1 MSQGSQLEDVR
12 TEGSQ
17 VVKKNVCAYSFCKM
31 NSTSRDFL
39 RGRVM
44 YCKKETT
51 KRYGMSASA
60 RCRGTCHGK
69 PQFSIWW
76 MPFHVSTCDACECGI
91 GIRRQQRTFSDVSR
105 SCAWFHPSVPFQ
117 KHVAS
122 WKTRCVEGFDPARDV
137 LRKTKNTKKEPGT
150 PDLHRF
156 GVLFLAS
163 STVIK
168 DTLGHGHMPK
178 LEGVQVGLSLSNS

>member
-1 MSQGSQLEDVR
+1 MFVHIRFIKWIRHLVTSCKAGWCTVR
-12 TEGSQ
+12 
-17 VVKKNVCAYSFCKM
+17 KKQQ
-31 NSTSRDFL
+31 
-39 RGRVM
+39 
-44 YCKKETT
+44 
-51 KRYGMSASA
+51 
-60 RCRGTCHGK
+60 RGTEWVPVPGAVVLAMES
-69 PQFSIWW
+69 PNSQFGGCLSMSLLVILVNVALGYADNSGRS
-76 MPFHVSTCDACECGI
+76 P
-91 GIRRQQRTFSDVSR
+91 TFREVAHDFIP
-105 SCAWFHPSVPFQ
+105 WVPFQ

-137 LRKTKNTKKEPGT
+137 LRKTKNTKTEPGT

-168 DTLGHGHMPK
+168 DTLGHGHMRK